1 MAGRLGPIKRVVC
14 SFAAVALVSAT
25 SLVTLLSGTAQ
36 AVAPTR
42 IMPLGDSLT
51 YGSNIAGAYRTE
63 LEDRLI
69 AGKYDFNF
77 AGSLSN
83 GPTDLE
89 SRLNEGHNG
98 YRIDQIAA
106 SVQSWLTTNPAEFV
120 LLMIGTNDV
129 TQDYQLSTAPDRLS
143 GLIDQITNMLP
154 SAQVLVASI
163 PPLSDPTNNAKANQ
177 YNAAIPGI
185 VNNKR
190 AQGKNVAFVDVN
202 AVLTTADLADGVHL
216 TSTGYAKD
224 GDAWFSALQPLLPPR
239 PTPVPRTCPCTIWP
253 TSAVP
258 GTVQAT
264 WDTSP
269 NELGVKFRSDV
280 DGFVSGIRF
289 YKGSLNTGTHVGHL
303 WTGTGTI
310 LATATFTNETASGW
324 QEVAFASPVAIT
336 ADTTYVASY
345 YAPVGRYSVDA
356 TYFNNNEVV
365 NYPLRALAW
374 GMSGPNGVY
383 KHNSS
388 GFPGTS
394 SQYSNYWVDV
404 VFAPASTPPPATPA
418 NLTATSVATSRI
430 DLAWNDVATETGYR
444 VERSANGTS
453 GWAQVG
459 TTGQNVTSY
468 SDTGLTSATTY
479 FYRVIATNA
488 GGDSPPSAVTSARTA
503 AAADTT
509 PPTAPTN
516 LKAASAKAKV
526 NLSWTGSTDAGGSG
540 LAGYDVWRSTSSNG
554 TFVKI
559 GTTPASST
567 SYSDNTVSSGVSYWY
582 FVVAFDGAGNR
593 SSNSNQLQAKPK

>member
-1 MAGRLGPIKRVVC
+1 MDQRTSSPSSTRVTTDIG
-14 SFAAVALVSAT
+14 S
-25 SLVTLLSGTAQ
+25 
-36 AVAPTR
+36 TR
-42 IMPLGDSLT
+42 SP
-51 YGSNIAGAYRTE
+51 
-63 LEDRLI
+63 
-69 AGKYDFNF
+69 
-77 AGSLSN
+77 
-83 GPTDLE
+83 
-89 SRLNEGHNG
+89 
-98 YRIDQIAA
+98 Q
-106 SVQSWLTTNPAEFV
+106 SVQTWLTTNPAEFV
-120 LLMIGTNDV
+120 LLMIGTNDI

-143 GLIDQITNMLP
+143 GLIDQITNTLP
-154 SAQVLVASI
+154 GAQVLVASI

-185 VNNKR
+185 VNDKR
-190 AQGKNVAFVDVN
+190 AQGKLVTFVDVN

-224 GDAWFSALQPLLPPR
+224 GDAWFTALQPLLPPR

-303 WTGTGTI
+303 WTRTGTA
-310 LATATFTNETASGW
+310 LATATFTNETSSGW
-324 QEVAFASPVAIT
+324 QEVAFSTPVAIT

-345 YAPVGRYSVDA
+345 FAPVGRYSVDA
-356 TYFNNNEVV
+356 TYFKNNEVV

-383 KHNSS
+383 KFGSS
-388 GFPGTS
+388 GFPGSS

-404 VFAPASTPPPATPA
+404 VFAPASTPPPGAPA
-418 NLTATSVATSRI
+418 NLTATAVSTSRI
-430 DLAWNDVATETGYR
+430 DLSWNDVATETGYR

-468 SDTGLTSATTY
+468 ADTGLSSATTY

-488 GGDSPPSAVTSARTA
+488 GGDSPPSAVTSATTGVQAPAAPANLTATA
-503 AAADTT
+503 ALQPDRPVLERRGHRDRLPGGALGQRDERVGPGRHHRPERDQLLRHRAELGHHLLLPGDRHQRRRGLAAVGRDLGHDRGPGPRGARQPHGDRRLIQRRSTCPGTT
-509 PPTAPTN
+509 WPPRPATGWSARPT
-516 LKAASAKAKV
+516 
-526 NLSWTGSTDAGGSG
+526 GRAGGP
-540 LAGYDVWRSTSSNG
+540 RSAP
-554 TFVKI
+554 
-559 GTTPASST
+559 PART
-567 SYSDNTVSSGVSYWY
+567 
-582 FVVAFDGAGNR
+582 
-593 SSNSNQLQAKPK
+593 